1 MRSSAIWTLSLAAV
15 LAFSLVS
22 CGNNA
27 VKEEGQ
33 SRISTGEDEGYYD
46 DLGGDD
52 LAGPDGMVGDA
63 TSARTG
69 NEGWLGYQRTIH
81 APIPDPLATGQT
93 QPDSGRNAVQTRPNS
108 TPNTAQTRPD
118 PAQNGTTSDP
128 LEKLGEGVKNTI
140 DDMGNAAKDLARD
153 AKNSM
158 E

>member
-1 MRSSAIWTLSLAAV
+1 MRSSAIWTLPLAAV
-15 LAFSLVS
+15 LVFSLVS

-46 DLGGDD
+46 DLAGDD
-52 LAGPDGMVGDA
+52 LAGPDGMVGDT

-69 NEGWLGYQRTIH
+69 NEGWLGYQRTIY
-81 APIPDPLATGQT
+81 APIPDPLATAQT
-93 QPDSGRNAVQTRPNS
+93 QPDSGRNAV
-108 TPNTAQTRPD
+108 QTRPD

>member
-1 MRSSAIWTLSLAAV
+1 MRSSAIWTLPLAAV

-27 VKEEGQ
+27 VKEEQ
-33 SRISTGEDEGYYD
+33 SRISTEDEGYYD
-46 DLGGDD
+46 DLAGDD
-52 LAGPDGMVGDA
+52 LAGADGMVGDA

-81 APIPDPLATGQT
+81 APIPNPLAT
-93 QPDSGRNAVQTRPNS
+93 PQTRPD
-108 TPNTAQTRPD
+108 TAPNPTQTHPDTALDPTQTRPD
-118 PAQNGTTSDP
+118 PTRNATTSDP

-153 AKNSM
+153 AKKSM